1 MLEKNEDFP
10 FIRFYFDCNGEI
22 NELKVPENYD
32 KTLSA
37 YIYEFIDKIFP
48 QVSEKLYGKDKNR

>member
-10 FIRFYFDCNGEI
+10 FIKFYFDCNGE
-22 NELKVPENYD
+22 NNKLKVPENYD

-37 YIYEFIDKIFP
+37 YIYEFIEKIFS
-48 QVSEKLYGKDKNR
+48 QSY